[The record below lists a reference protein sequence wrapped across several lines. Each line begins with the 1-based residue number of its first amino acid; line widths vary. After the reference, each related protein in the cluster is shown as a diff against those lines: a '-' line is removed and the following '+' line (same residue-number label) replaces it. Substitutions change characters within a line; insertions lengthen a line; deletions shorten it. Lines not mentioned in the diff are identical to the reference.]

1 MLKLWCY
8 CRTPRSKCFRASALK
23 NKNNNNN
30 KAETVA
36 TQAIAV
42 AKGGKHLRQDK
53 TVFDFPPMVEKVAG
67 EFKANQGIT
76 FDAPLKTA
84 L

>member
-8 CRTPRSKCFRASALK
+8 CRTPRSKSFRASLLK
-23 NKNNNNN
+23 NKNNN

-53 TVFDFPPMVEKVAG
+53 TVFDFPPIGWESGGGV
-67 EFKANQGIT
+67 
-76 FDAPLKTA
+76 
-84 L
+84 